1 MSDELG
7 GVPGEEEGARVVLWI
22 RGISRRA
29 CPGLDQVCSPISALS
44 TPHEDRLIR
53 GSQWLSQVS
62 LSQPLECFFC
72 LDEGKME
79 G

>member
-7 GVPGEEEGARVVLWI
+7 GVPGEEDGARVVLWN
-22 RGISRRA
+22 RDISRRA

-62 LSQPLECFFC
+62 FSQPLECSPC
-72 LDEGKME
+72 LDERKIE